1 MNESCKNVV
10 INEDLK
16 ELLTRGTPGF
26 PCEGYYE
33 NILEFAHGVVG
44 WHWHEEI
51 ELIAVK
57 SGVISISI
65 GDGSSSF
72 RIEAGEGAF
81 INTNVLH
88 TVRKIEEIS
97 SDVISFVFHPSLI
110 AGSPASTISMKFV
123 QPLLNC
129 HSLEC
134 AALKKDI
141 PWQKQTVQFI
151 FEAYESY
158 RKKDFGYEI
167 LVRDCFSKL
176 WLSVFSH
183 MQPFFSDAPPAPNE
197 DEDRMRQMLTFIH
210 DNYTRPLTPVQI
222 ASAASIS
229 ERECYRC
236 FQRTIRQTP
245 VNYLLQYR
253 IQYSVALL
261 TQTDLTITEISSSTG
276 FNSPSYF
283 TKIFTRYMGT
293 TPRQFRTNAGSQ
305 KKTAEQI

>member
-1 MNESCKNVV
+1 MILTESCKNVV

-33 NILEFAHGVVG
+33 NILEFAHGIVG

-57 SGVISISI
+57 SGMISVGI

-72 RIEAGEGAF
+72 EIRTGEGAF

-88 TVRKIEEIS
+88 TVREIQNMS
-97 SDVISFVFHPSLI
+97 SEIISFVFHPSLI
-110 AGSPASTISMKFV
+110 AGSPASSISLKFV

-129 HSLEC
+129 RALEYT
-134 AALKKDI
+134 ALKNDI
-141 PWQKQTVQFI
+141 PWQREAAQFI
-151 FEAYESY
+151 FDAYEAYSKEP
-158 RKKDFGYEI
+158 FGYELLI
-167 LVRDCFSKL
+167 RDAFSKL
-176 WLSVFSH
+176 WLTIVAQ
-183 MQPFFSDAPPAPNE
+183 MQPVLLSAPTAPNE
-197 DEDRMRQMLTFIH
+197 DEERVRNMLTFIH
-210 DNYTRPLTPVQI
+210 ENYAKPLTPLQI
-222 ASAASIS
+222 SAAANVS

-236 FQRTIRQTP
+236 FQRIIQTTP

-253 IQYSVALL
+253 IQSAAALL
-261 TQTDLTITEISSSTG
+261 AQTDLTVTEISTRVG

-283 TKIFTRYMGT
+283 TKIFVRHMNI
-293 TPRQFRTNAGSQ
+293 TPRQFRKAQSHS
-305 KKTAEQI
+305 